1 MEYFFFLLNQQ
12 NKIKRKVNKRK
23 NIIKPTFEQK
33 QTKKKK
39 WVKMIYK
46 LHAIKT
52 VNFCAVGVDC
62 TQDCFLTY
70 LSKNV
75 AQAENHI
82 AVAEGQQQ
90 QQNCV

>member
-1 MEYFFFLLNQQ
+1 MAEQKQQ

-23 NIIKPTFEQK
+23 NIIQPTLEQK
-33 QTKKKK
+33 QTKKI

-62 TQDCFLTY
+62 TQDCFLNLYCNIYVLILFHFLNSNLTEK
-70 LSKNV
+70 S
-75 AQAENHI
+75 E
-82 AVAEGQQQ
+82 
-90 QQNCV
+90 

>member
-1 MEYFFFLLNQQ
+1 
-12 NKIKRKVNKRK
+12 
-23 NIIKPTFEQK
+23 
-33 QTKKKK
+33 
-39 WVKMIYK
+39 MIYK